1 MIVGSLDPIEL
12 GALVVGALLIA
23 GFIYWR
29 MREGRIDKD
38 EEKADDIKP

>member
-1 MIVGSLDPIEL
+1 MIVGIEPIDL

-29 MREGRIDKD
+29 MRQSRIDKD
-38 EEKADDIKP
+38 EKKADDIKP